1 MNNIVPRT
9 CIEIQQKSADQDFPW
24 DYTSLREFRSSPAYV
39 LLGDPGS
46 GKSTEF
52 GQECR
57 ALIRE
62 LVEEAELVTA
72 RDFLTLDL
80 DSHPEWREKTLFIDG
95 LDEVRVGQAD
105 ARTPFDQI
113 RARLDRLGKPKFRIS
128 CREADWFG
136 GNDRAKLSM
145 VSQDSSVRT
154 LRLNPLTGQDVEA
167 VLDGHPGINDTREF
181 MMEARKR
188 GIGGILHN
196 PQTLG
201 LLADSVAQDGGW
213 PESRLEIFEKACGQ
227 MAREQN
233 QEHKIPGHLPSPDEI
248 LDVSGYLCAIQLI
261 SGGAGWS
268 IDTDGPSPDYIDL
281 GACGNHP
288 SGLLRLALST
298 SLFRSE
304 GQSRFAAIHRH
315 IAEFLGGR
323 HLAKAIDGE
332 LPATRVLALI
342 TGGDGMVVTE
352 LRGLSAWLAAQSR
365 DARGYLIERDPAGIG
380 LYGDIS
386 GFSTNE
392 KRKLIEA
399 LHQEANDLG
408 FSPTTAMAF
417 GSLATPDIA
426 SAIGDELMATG
437 HDHDRQM
444 LVAFLLQVLQHGNP
458 LPQLSET
465 LIHVARDETRW
476 PWVKQLAVSA
486 FGRNCTDD
494 AAKTKGL
501 SQLLAD
507 IREGRLSDSD
517 HEILG
522 LLLAELYPLQVTPA
536 TVWDYL
542 AAQAN
547 PKMIGSYR
555 RFWERKLINQSSND
569 EALQLLDHLTKRL
582 PDLRRF
588 LEHHH
593 MEGLPLELLAHVLEA
608 CGDLTPPATIHAW
621 LNAVLSEERLR
632 FRRASSD
639 CRNRIAV
646 WLEQRPEV
654 QKTVML
660 EGAER
665 WGGSHALM
673 HRDRLRRL
681 MCNADL
687 PAGFDRWCLEQ
698 AVQTSHFRTAKLLLE
713 WAVNPLADGVG
724 TDGLSLEIILE
735 STQENP
741 KLRNALEPLLVCN
754 LSQEYFE
761 SREFFQEQQR
771 YIDRDEQERR
781 TWLEDVRSH
790 ADDLL
795 KNQADHGTLYEVAE
809 AYYSN
814 QESLTEL
821 LGHDIN
827 LIEVVYAGLRGT
839 VWRSGLPEDH
849 DIVQTATESR
859 MYYIAMPFLAGMDEI
874 GRVDPEQLRQLA
886 EPQMRRALAF
896 YYFTPTGRVEEPE
909 WYRRWVKEAPTVVA
923 DVMIRSAMSAI
934 RAGKEH
940 TPFRYGLAYELRDAD
955 MAQLVSLPLLR
966 GFPVRCRSEQL
977 STLDDLLWAA
987 LRHADRASFRKLIDM
1002 KLSRKSMGVSQRV
1015 HWLSAGL
1022 MLSPDE
1028 YRQPLEEFV
1037 GGHDGRSRQ
1046 LASFFSPKG
1055 QPYIGPDDN
1064 FSPVAD
1070 GLNTPTLEL
1079 LIKLIGSAFGPVGM
1093 PWGWVRSEHL
1103 PLNKVRELIQ
1113 RLASSPDKDATQALA
1128 ALATDERLH
1137 KWKDELDEAVTRQ
1150 RVIRRDAS
1158 YCHPSVDQ
1166 ICRTLNGGLPANPG
1180 DLAALVLDHLEEI
1193 SKRIRTGNTDD
1204 RRQYWNEDRY
1214 GRLREPKNEASCR
1227 NALLSDLRQ
1236 RLPPGIGAEPEGQYA
1251 NAKRSD
1257 IRVACAG
1264 FNLPVEVK
1272 KNTHR
1277 DLWSAPRMQLIS
1289 QYSSDPDTE
1298 GYGIYL
1304 VFWFGAALTQAP
1316 AAGPR
1321 PATPEELRRQLEA
1334 TLTDEESRKISIC
1347 VIDVANP
1354 K

>member
-1 MNNIVPRT
+1 MSNIVPRT
-9 CIEIQQKSADQDFPW
+9 CIEIQQESADQTVHRN
-24 DYTSLREFRSSPAYV
+24 YTSLREFRSSPAYV

-52 GQECR
+52 GQEYS
-57 ALIRE
+57 E
-62 LVEEAELVTA
+62 LAEEAELVTA

-80 DSHPEWREKTLFIDG
+80 DSHPEWRGKTLFIDG

-105 ARTPFDQI
+105 ARTPFDEI

-136 GNDRAKLSM
+136 ENDRAKLSM

-167 VLDGHPGINDTREF
+167 ILDGHPGINDAREF
-181 MMEARKR
+181 MEDAHKR
-188 GIGGILHN
+188 DIEGMLHN

-201 LLADSVAQDGGW
+201 LLADSVAQGVGW
-213 PESRLEIFEKACGQ
+213 PESRLEIFEKACRQ

-248 LDVSGYLCAIQLI
+248 LEVSGYLCAIQLI

-268 IDTDGPSPDYIDL
+268 IDTDGPSSDYIDL
-281 GACGNHP
+281 GACGNYP
-288 SGLLRLALST
+288 SGLLRLVLST
-298 SLFRSE
+298 RLFRSA

-323 HLAKAIDGE
+323 HLAKAINGE
-332 LPATRVLALI
+332 LPATRALALI

-365 DARGYLIERDPAGIG
+365 DARRHLIERDPVGIG
-380 LYGDIS
+380 SYGDIS
-386 GFSTNE
+386 GFSADE
-392 KRKLIEA
+392 KPKLIKALRREA
-399 LHQEANDLG
+399 TDLG
-408 FSPTTAMAF
+408 FSPTTAVAF

-426 SAIGDELMATG
+426 SAIGDELMAPG
-437 HDHDRQM
+437 RDHDRQM

-465 LIHVARDETRW
+465 LIDIARDESRW
-476 PWVKQLAVSA
+476 PWVKQMAVSA
-486 FGRNCTDD
+486 FGRNCIDD
-494 AAKTKGL
+494 AAKTEGL

-507 IREGRLSDSD
+507 IREGRLSDSAN
-517 HEILG
+517 EILG
-522 LLLAELYPLQVTPA
+522 LLLTELYPLQVTPTA
-536 TVWDYL
+536 VWDYL
-542 AAQAN
+542 AVQAN
-547 PKMIGSYR
+547 PTTIGAYR
-555 RFWERKLINQSSND
+555 IFWERRLINQSSND
-569 EALQLLDHLTKRL
+569 EALQLLDHLAERL
-582 PDLRRF
+582 PDLQPS
-588 LEHHH
+588 LAGHY
-593 MEGLPLELLAHVLEA
+593 MEDLPLELLAHVLET
-608 CGDLTPPATIHAW
+608 CGDLTPPATIYVW
-621 LNAVLSEERLR
+621 LDAVLSEDGRR
-632 FRRASSD
+632 FRRDSSD

-646 WLEQRPEV
+646 WLEQHPEV
-654 QKTVML
+654 QKTIML
-660 EGAER
+660 EGAKR
-665 WGGSHALM
+665 WDGSHALM
-673 HRDRLRRL
+673 YRDRLCRL

-687 PAGFDRWCLEQ
+687 PAGFGHWCLEE
-698 AVQTSHFRTAKLLLE
+698 ALQTARCQTAKVLLE
-713 WAVNPLADGVG
+713 WAVSASADGVG
-724 TDGLSLEIILE
+724 SEGLSLELLLE

-741 KLRNALEPLLVCN
+741 TLRAALEPLLVCN
-754 LSQEYFE
+754 ISQEYFE
-761 SREFFQEQQR
+761 SRKLLREQQR
-771 YIDRDEQERR
+771 YIDRDRQERR
-781 TWLEDVRSH
+781 TWVEDVRAH

-795 KNQADHGTLYEVAE
+795 KNQADHWALNEVAE
-809 AYYSN
+809 AYYSD
-814 QESLTEL
+814 QESLTDL

-827 LIEVVYAGLRGT
+827 LIEAVCTGLLGT

-849 DIVQTATESR
+849 DIIRTATESR
-859 MYYIAMPFLAGMDEI
+859 AYYIALPFLAGMDAI
-874 GRVDPEQLRQLA
+874 DRVDPEQLRQLS

-896 YYFTPTGRVEEPE
+896 YYFTPTGRAEEPA
-909 WYRRWVKEAPTVVA
+909 WYGRWIKEAPTVVA

-934 RAGKEH
+934 RAGKEP
-940 TPFRYGLAYELRDAD
+940 TPFRYGLAYELRNPEIG
-955 MAQLVSLPLLR
+955 QLVSLPLLR
-966 GFPVRCRSEQL
+966 GFPVRCKSEQL
-977 STLDDLLWAA
+977 STLDHLLWAA
-987 LRHADRASFRKLIDM
+987 LRHADRASLRKLIDM

-1037 GGHDGRSRQ
+1037 GGHDDRSRQ
-1046 LASFFSPKG
+1046 LASFCSPRG
-1055 QPYIGPDDN
+1055 QPYIGSDDN

-1070 GLNTPTLEL
+1070 GLGIPTLEL
-1079 LIKLIGSAFGPVGM
+1079 LIKLIGSSFGPVGM
-1093 PWGWVRSEHL
+1093 PRGWVRSEHL
-1103 PLNKVRELIQ
+1103 AQNKVTELIQ

-1128 ALATDERLH
+1128 ALAADERLH
-1137 KWKDELDEAVTRQ
+1137 KWKDELDEAVSRQ

-1166 ICRTLNGGLPANPG
+1166 ICRTLNGGLPANAG
-1180 DLAALVLDHLEEI
+1180 DLSALVLDRLEEI
-1193 SKRIRTGNTDD
+1193 GERIRTGNTDD
-1204 RRQYWNEDRY
+1204 WHQYWNEGPNRSP
-1214 GRLREPKNEASCR
+1214 RQPKHEDSCR
-1227 NALLSDLRQ
+1227 DALLSDLRQ
-1236 RLPPGIGAEPEGQYA
+1236 CLPRGIDAQPEGQHA
-1251 NAKRSD
+1251 NDKRAD
-1257 IRVACAG
+1257 MRVAYSG

-1289 QYSSDPDTE
+1289 KYTSDPDTE

-1334 TLTDEESRKISIC
+1334 TLTDEEARKISIC

>member
-9 CIEIQQKSADQDFPW
+9 CIEIQQESADQTVHRN
-24 DYTSLREFRSSPAYV
+24 YTSLRECRSSPAYV

-52 GQECR
+52 GQEYS
-57 ALIRE
+57 E
-62 LVEEAELVTA
+62 LVSELAEEAELVTA
-72 RDFLTLDL
+72 RDFLTWDL

-95 LDEVRVGQAD
+95 LDEVRAGQAD

-128 CREADWFG
+128 CREADWIG
-136 GNDRAKLSM
+136 ENDRASLSK
-145 VSQDSSVRT
+145 VSQDSKVRT

-167 VLDGHPGINDTREF
+167 ILDVHPGIDDAREF
-181 MMEARKR
+181 MEEARKR
-188 GIGGILHN
+188 GIEGMLHN

-213 PESRLEIFEKACGQ
+213 PESRLEIFEKACRQ

-233 QEHKIPGHLPSPDEI
+233 QEHKIPRHLPSPDEI

-268 IDTDGPSPDYIDL
+268 IDTDGLSSDYIDL

-288 SGLLRLALST
+288 PELLRLALST

-304 GQSRFAAIHRH
+304 GQGRFAAIHRH

-323 HLAKAIDGE
+323 CLAKSINGE

-365 DARGYLIERDPAGIG
+365 DARRYLIERDPAGIG

-386 GFSTNE
+386 GFSTDE
-392 KRKLIEA
+392 KRKLIKA
-399 LHQEANDLG
+399 LHQEAADLSS
-408 FSPTTAMAF
+408 SPTTAMAF

-426 SAIGDELMATG
+426 SAIRDELVAPG
-437 HDHDRQM
+437 REHDQQM

-465 LIHVARDETRW
+465 LIDIARDETRW

-486 FGRNCTDD
+486 FVRNCIDD
-494 AAKTKGL
+494 AAKTEGL
-501 SQLLAD
+501 SELLAD

-517 HEILG
+517 NAILG
-522 LLLAELYPLQVTPA
+522 RLLTELYPLQVTPA
-536 TVWDYL
+536 AVWDYL
-542 AAQAN
+542 AVQAN
-547 PKMIGSYR
+547 QTMDRGYR
-555 RFWERKLINQSSND
+555 AFWGRKLIDQASND
-569 EALQLLDHLTKRL
+569 EAFQLLDHLAERF
-582 PDLRRF
+582 PDLRQF
-588 LEHHH
+588 LEDHH
-593 MEGLPLELLAHVLEA
+593 MEDLPLELLAHVLA
-608 CGDLTPPATIHAW
+608 TCGDLTPPATIYVW
-621 LNAVLSEERLR
+621 LDAVLSEDGRR
-632 FRRASSD
+632 FRQDSSD

-654 QKTVML
+654 QKTVIL
-660 EGAER
+660 EGAKP
-665 WGGSHALM
+665 WDGSHALM
-673 HRDRLRRL
+673 YRDRLRRL
-681 MCNADL
+681 MCNSNL
-687 PAGFDRWCLEQ
+687 PVDFGRWCLEQ
-698 AVQTSHFRTAKLLLE
+698 ALQTSHFRTAKLLLE
-713 WAVNPLADGVG
+713 WAVSASADGVG
-724 TDGLSLEIILE
+724 SEGLSLEIILE

-741 KLRNALEPLLVCN
+741 TLRAALEPLLVCN
-754 LSQEYFE
+754 ISQEYFE
-761 SREFFQEQQR
+761 SRKLLREQQR
-771 YIDRDEQERR
+771 YIDRDRQERR
-781 TWLEDVRSH
+781 TWVEDVRAH

-795 KNQADHGTLYEVAE
+795 KNQADHWTLNEVAE
-809 AYYSN
+809 AYYSD
-814 QESLTEL
+814 QESLTDL

-827 LIEVVYAGLRGT
+827 LIEAVYAGLRGT

-849 DIVQTATESR
+849 DIIRTATESR
-859 MYYIAMPFLAGMDEI
+859 MYDIALPFLAGMDEI
-874 GRVDPEQLRQLA
+874 DRVDPEQLRQLS

-896 YYFTPTGRVEEPE
+896 YYFTPTGRAEEPA
-909 WYRRWVKEAPTVVA
+909 WYGRWVKEAPTVVA

-934 RAGKEH
+934 RAGKEPA
-940 TPFRYGLAYELRDAD
+940 PFRYGLAYELRDAEIGR
-955 MAQLVSLPLLR
+955 LVSLPLLR
-966 GFPVRCRSEQL
+966 GFPVRCKSEQL
-977 STLDDLLWAA
+977 STLDHLLWAA

-1037 GGHDGRSRQ
+1037 GGHDDRSRQ
-1046 LASFFSPKG
+1046 LASFCSPTG

-1079 LIKLIGSAFGPVGM
+1079 LIKLIGSSFGPVGM

-1103 PLNKVRELIQ
+1103 AQNKVIELTQ

-1128 ALATDERLH
+1128 ALASDERLH
-1137 KWKDELDEAVTRQ
+1137 KWKDELDKAVSRQ

-1166 ICRTLNGGLPANPG
+1166 IRRTLNGGLPANPG
-1180 DLAALVLDHLEEI
+1180 DLSALVLDHLEEI
-1193 SKRIRTGNTDD
+1193 GKRIRTDNTDD
-1204 RRQYWNEDRY
+1204 RHQYWNEDPY
-1214 GRLREPKNEASCR
+1214 GRLREPKNEAACR
-1227 NALLSDLRQ
+1227 NALLSDLKQ

-1257 IRVACAG
+1257 IRVACAD

-1277 DLWSAPRMQLIS
+1277 DLWSAARMQLIS
-1289 QYSSDPDTE
+1289 KYTSDPDTE

-1334 TLTDEESRKISIC
+1334 TLTDEETRKISIC
-1347 VIDVANP
+1347 VIDVTNP

>member
-9 CIEIQQKSADQDFPW
+9 CIEIQQESADQNFPS

-52 GQECR
+52 GQECS
-57 ALIRE
+57 E
-62 LVEEAELVTA
+62 LVEEAEPVTA

-80 DSHPEWREKTLFIDG
+80 DSHPEWRGKTLFIDG
-95 LDEVRVGQAD
+95 LDEVRAGQAD

-128 CREADWFG
+128 CREADWLG
-136 GNDRAKLSM
+136 ENDRAKLSK
-145 VSQDSSVRT
+145 VSQDSRVRT

-167 VLDGHPGINDTREF
+167 ILDVHPGIIDAREF
-181 MMEARKR
+181 MEEALKR
-188 GIGGILHN
+188 GIEGMLHN

-201 LLADSVAQDGGW
+201 LLADSVAHDGGW
-213 PESRLEIFEKACGQ
+213 PESRLEIFEKACRQ

-233 QEHKIPGHLPSPDEI
+233 QEHKIPRHLPSPDDI
-248 LDVSGYLCAIQLI
+248 LEVSGYLCAIQLI

-268 IDTDGPSPDYIDL
+268 IDTDGPSSDYIDL
-281 GACGNHP
+281 GACGNHSP
-288 SGLLRLALST
+288 ELLRLALST

-304 GQSRFAAIHRH
+304 GQGRFAAIHRH

-323 HLAKAIDGE
+323 CLAKSINGK

-352 LRGLSAWLAAQSR
+352 LRGLSAWLAAQSQ
-365 DARGYLIERDPAGIG
+365 DARGHLIERDPVGIG

-386 GFSTNE
+386 GFSADE

-408 FSPTTAMAF
+408 FSRTTAMAF

-426 SAIGDELMATG
+426 SAIGDELLLPSR
-437 HDHDRQM
+437 DHDQQM
-444 LVAFLLQVLQHGNP
+444 LVVFLLQVLRHGNP

-465 LIHVARDETRW
+465 LIDVARDETRW

-486 FGRNCTDD
+486 FGRNCIDD
-494 AAKTKGL
+494 ATKTEGL
-501 SQLLAD
+501 SELLAD

-517 HEILG
+517 NEILG
-522 LLLAELYPLQVTPA
+522 LLLTELYPLQVTPA

-542 AAQAN
+542 AAPAN
-547 PKMIGSYR
+547 PTMIGAYR
-555 RFWERKLINQSSND
+555 MFWERKLINQASSD
-569 EALQLLDHLTKRL
+569 EALQMLNHLTDRL
-582 PDLRRF
+582 PDLQPS
-588 LEHHH
+588 LEDHD
-593 MEGLPLELLAHVLEA
+593 MGSLPLELLAHVLEV
-608 CGDLTPPATIHAW
+608 CGDLTPPATIYAW
-621 LNAVLSEERLR
+621 LDAVLSEDG
-632 FRRASSD
+632 RRILQDSSD
-639 CRNRIAV
+639 CWNRIAV

-654 QKTVML
+654 QKAVTL
-660 EGAER
+660 EGVKR
-665 WGGSHALM
+665 WDGSHALG
-673 HRDRLRRL
+673 HTHRLRRL
-681 MCNADL
+681 MCNSNL
-687 PAGFDRWCLEQ
+687 PVDFGRWCLEQ
-698 AVQTSHFRTAKLLLE
+698 ALQTSHCQTAKLLLE
-713 WAVNPLADGVG
+713 WAVSALADGG
-724 TDGLSLEIILE
+724 STEGFSLEILLKR
-735 STQENP
+735 TQENP
-741 KLRNALEPLLVCN
+741 VLRDALEPLLVCN
-754 LSQEYFE
+754 LPQDYFA
-761 SREFFQEQQR
+761 SRKLLQEQRR
-771 YIDRDEQERR
+771 YTDRDRRERR
-781 TWLEDVRSH
+781 TWLEHVRSH

-795 KNQADHGTLYEVAE
+795 KNQADHGTLYQVAK
-809 AYYSN
+809 AYYSD
-814 QESLTEL
+814 QKSLSDRLE
-821 LGHDIN
+821 HDVN
-827 LIEVVYAGLRGT
+827 LIEAVYAGLRGT

-849 DIVQTATESR
+849 DIIQTATESR
-859 MYYIAMPFLAGMDEI
+859 AYHIALPFLAGMDEI
-874 GRVDPEQLRQLA
+874 DRENPDQLRQLS

-896 YYFTPTGRVEEPE
+896 YYFTPTGRAEEPA
-909 WYRRWVKEAPTVVA
+909 WYGRWIKEAPTVVA

-934 RAGKEH
+934 RAGKEP
-940 TPFRYGLAYELRDAD
+940 TPFRYGLAYELRDAE

-966 GFPVRCRSEQL
+966 GFPVRCKSEQL

-1037 GGHDGRSRQ
+1037 GGHDDRSRQ
-1046 LASFFSPKG
+1046 LASFCSPKG
-1055 QPYIGPDDN
+1055 QPHLGPDDD
-1064 FSPVAD
+1064 FSPVAE

-1079 LIKLIGSAFGPVGM
+1079 LIKLIGSAFGPM
-1093 PWGWVRSEHL
+1093 AQNE
-1103 PLNKVRELIQ
+1103 VRELIQ

-1128 ALATDERLH
+1128 ALAADERLH
-1137 KWKDELDEAVTRQ
+1137 KWKHELDKAVSRQ

-1180 DLAALVLDHLEEI
+1180 DLSALVLDHLEEI
-1193 SKRIRTGNTDD
+1193 GKRIRTDNTDD
-1204 RRQYWNEDRY
+1204 WHQYWNEGPY
-1214 GRLREPKNEASCR
+1214 GRPREPKNEALCR
-1227 NALLSDLRQ
+1227 DALLSDLRQ
-1236 RLPPGIGAEPEGQYA
+1236 RLPGGVDAQPEGQYA

-1257 IRVACAG
+1257 IRVSCAD

-1289 QYSSDPDTE
+1289 KYTSDPDTE

-1304 VFWFGAALTQAP
+1304 VFWFGAACTQAP

-1321 PATPEELRRQLEA
+1321 PATPEGLRRQLEA
-1334 TLTDEESRKISIC
+1334 TLTDDEARKISIC
-1347 VIDVANP
+1347 VIDVADP

>member
-9 CIEIQQKSADQDFPW
+9 CIEIQQESADQTVRRN
-24 DYTSLREFRSSPAYV
+24 YTSLREFRSSPAYV

-52 GQECR
+52 GQEYS
-57 ALIRE
+57 E

-80 DSHPEWREKTLFIDG
+80 DSHPEWRGKTLFIDG
-95 LDEVRVGQAD
+95 LDEVRAGQAN
-105 ARTPFDQI
+105 ARTPFDEI

-128 CREADWFG
+128 CREADWLG
-136 GNDRAKLSM
+136 ENDRASLSKI
-145 VSQDSSVRT
+145 SQDSRVRT

-167 VLDGHPGINDTREF
+167 ILDVHTGINDAREF
-181 MMEARKR
+181 MEEARKR
-188 GIGGILHN
+188 GIDGMLHN

-213 PESRLEIFEKACGQ
+213 PESRLEIFEKACRQ

-233 QEHKIPGHLPSPDEI
+233 QEHKIPRHLPSPDDI
-248 LDVSGYLCAIQLI
+248 LEVSGYLCAIQLI

-268 IDTDGPSPDYIDL
+268 IDTDGLSSDYIDL
-281 GACGNHP
+281 GACGNYSP
-288 SGLLRLALST
+288 ELLRLALST
-298 SLFRSE
+298 SLFSSE
-304 GQSRFAAIHRH
+304 GQGRFAAIHRH

-323 HLAKAIDGE
+323 CLAKSINGE

-365 DARGYLIERDPAGIG
+365 DARGYLIERDPVGIG

-386 GFSTNE
+386 GFSADE

-408 FSPTTAMAF
+408 FSPTTAVAF

-426 SAIGDELMATG
+426 SAIGDELMAPG
-437 HDHDRQM
+437 RDHDRQI
-444 LVAFLLQVLQHGNP
+444 LVASLLQVLRHGNP

-465 LIHVARDETRW
+465 LSDVARDETRW

-486 FGRNCTDD
+486 FGRNCIDD
-494 AAKTKGL
+494 ATKTEGL
-501 SQLLAD
+501 SELLAD

-517 HEILG
+517 NEILG
-522 LLLAELYPLQVTPA
+522 LLLTELYPLQVTPA

-542 AAQAN
+542 AAPAN
-547 PKMIGSYR
+547 PTMIGAYR
-555 RFWERKLINQSSND
+555 MFWERKLINQASSD
-569 EALQLLDHLTKRL
+569 EALQLLNHLTDRL
-582 PDLRRF
+582 PDLQPS
-588 LEHHH
+588 LEEHD
-593 MEGLPLELLAHVLEA
+593 MGSLPLELLAHALEV
-608 CGDLTPPATIHAW
+608 CGDLTPPATIYAW
-621 LNAVLSEERLR
+621 LDAVLSEDG
-632 FRRASSD
+632 RRIVQDPSD
-639 CRNRIAV
+639 CWNRIAV

-654 QKTVML
+654 QKAVTL
-660 EGAER
+660 EGVKR
-665 WGGSHALM
+665 WDGSHALG
-673 HRDRLRRL
+673 HTHRLRRL
-681 MCNADL
+681 MCNSNL
-687 PAGFDRWCLEQ
+687 PVDFGRWCLEQ
-698 AVQTSHFRTAKLLLE
+698 ALQTSHCQTAKLLLE
-713 WAVNPLADGVG
+713 WAVSALADGG
-724 TDGLSLEIILE
+724 STEGFSLEILLKR
-735 STQENP
+735 TQENP
-741 KLRNALEPLLVCN
+741 VLRDALEPLLVCN
-754 LSQEYFE
+754 LPQEYVE
-761 SREFFQEQQR
+761 SRKLLQEQRR
-771 YIDRDEQERR
+771 YTDRDRQERR
-781 TWLEDVRSH
+781 TWVEDVRAH

-795 KNQADHGTLYEVAE
+795 KNQADHGTLYQVAK
-809 AYYSN
+809 AYYSD
-814 QESLTEL
+814 QKSLTEL

-827 LIEVVYAGLRGT
+827 LIEAVYAGLRGT

-849 DIVQTATESR
+849 DIIRTATESR
-859 MYYIAMPFLAGMDEI
+859 AYLIALPLLAGMDEI
-874 GRVDPEQLRQLA
+874 DRENPEQLRQLS

-896 YYFTPTGRVEEPE
+896 YYFTPTGRAEEPA
-909 WYRRWVKEAPTVVA
+909 WYGRWIKEAPTVVA
-923 DVMIRSAMSAI
+923 DVMIRSAMLAI

-940 TPFRYGLAYELRDAD
+940 TPFRYGLAYELIDAE

-966 GFPVRCRSEQL
+966 GFPVRCKSEQL

-987 LRHADRASFRKLIDM
+987 LRHADRASLRKLIDM

-1037 GGHDGRSRQ
+1037 GGHDDRSRQ

-1079 LIKLIGSAFGPVGM
+1079 LIKLIGSSFGPVGT
-1093 PWGWVRSEHL
+1093 PRGWVRSEHL
-1103 PLNKVRELIQ
+1103 PLNKVRELIK

-1128 ALATDERLH
+1128 ALAADEMLR
-1137 KWKDELDEAVTRQ
+1137 KWKGELDEAVSRQ
-1150 RVIRRDAS
+1150 RVIRCDAS

-1180 DLAALVLDHLEEI
+1180 DLAALVLDRLEEI
-1193 SKRIRTGNTDD
+1193 SKRIRTDNTDD
-1204 RRQYWNEDRY
+1204 RRQYWNEDPY

-1257 IRVACAG
+1257 IRVACAD

-1289 QYSSDPDTE
+1289 KYTSDPDTE

-1304 VFWFGAALTQAP
+1304 VFWFGAACTQAP

-1334 TLTDEESRKISIC
+1334 TLTDEEARKISIC

>member
-1 MNNIVPRT
+1 MNDIVPRT
-9 CIEIQQKSADQDFPW
+9 CIEIQFSDQDIHPN
-24 DYTSLREFRSSPAYV
+24 YTSLREFRSSPAYV

-62 LVEEAELVTA
+62 LAEEAELVTA

-95 LDEVRVGQAD
+95 LDEVRAGQAD
-105 ARTPFDQI
+105 ARTPFNQI

-128 CREADWFG
+128 CREADWLG
-136 GNDRAKLSM
+136 ENDRASLSK
-145 VSQDSSVRT
+145 VSQDSRVRT
-154 LRLNPLTGQDVEA
+154 LRLNPLTDQDVEA
-167 VLDGHPGINDTREF
+167 ILDVHPGINDAREF
-181 MMEARKR
+181 MEEARKR
-188 GIGGILHN
+188 GIEGMLHN

-201 LLADSVAQDGGW
+201 LLADSVAHDGGW
-213 PESRLEIFEKACGQ
+213 PESRLEIFEKACRQ
-227 MAREQN
+227 MAREQS
-233 QEHKIPGHLPSPDEI
+233 QEHKIPRHLPSPDEI

-268 IDTDGPSPDYIDL
+268 IDTDGLSSDYIDL
-281 GACGNHP
+281 GACGNHSP
-288 SGLLRLALST
+288 ELLRLALST
-298 SLFRSE
+298 RLFRSE
-304 GQSRFAAIHRH
+304 GQNRFTAIHRH

-323 HLAKAIDGE
+323 CLAKAINGE

-342 TGGDGMVVTE
+342 AGGDGMVVTE
-352 LRGLSAWLAAQSR
+352 LRGLSAWLAAQSQ
-365 DARGYLIERDPAGIG
+365 DARGYLIERDPVGIG

-386 GFSTNE
+386 GFSTDE

-399 LHQEANDLG
+399 LHREANDLG

-426 SAIGDELMATG
+426 SAIGDELMAAG
-437 HDHDRQM
+437 RDHDQQM

-465 LIHVARDETRW
+465 LIDVARDETRW
-476 PWVKQLAVSA
+476 PWVKQRAVSA
-486 FGRNCTDD
+486 FVRNCTDD
-494 AAKTKGL
+494 ATKTEGL
-501 SQLLAD
+501 RQLLAD
-507 IREGRLSDSD
+507 IREGRLSDSAN
-517 HEILG
+517 EILG

-536 TVWDYL
+536 AVWDYL
-542 AAQAN
+542 DVQAN
-547 PKMIGSYR
+547 PTMSRAYR
-555 RFWERKLINQSSND
+555 IFWKRKLINQSASD
-569 EALQLLDHLTKRL
+569 EAFQLLDNLTERL
-582 PDLRRF
+582 PDLQPS
-588 LEHHH
+588 LAAHY
-593 MEGLPLELLAHVLEA
+593 MEDLPLELLAHVLEA
-608 CGDLTPPATIHAW
+608 CGDLTPPATIYVW
-621 LNAVLSEERLR
+621 LDAVLSQD
-632 FRRASSD
+632 RRRSSRTSSD
-639 CRNRIAV
+639 CRNRIGA
-646 WLEQRPEV
+646 WLQQRPEV
-654 QKTVML
+654 QKAVML
-660 EGAER
+660 EGAKR
-665 WGGSHALM
+665 WGGSNSLTY
-673 HRDRLRRL
+673 RRCLRRL

-687 PAGFDRWCLEQ
+687 PASFGLWCLEQ
-698 AVQTSHFRTAKLLLE
+698 ALETARCQTAKLLLE
-713 WAVNPLADGVG
+713 WAVSASADGASAE
-724 TDGLSLEIILE
+724 GLSLEVILE
-735 STQENP
+735 RTQEKP
-741 KLRNALEPLLVCN
+741 ALRTALEPLLVCN
-754 LSQEYFE
+754 LPHKYFE
-761 SREFFQEQQR
+761 PSKFLREQQR

-790 ADDLL
+790 ADELL
-795 KNQADHGTLYEVAE
+795 KNQADHWTLNEVAE
-809 AYYSN
+809 AYYSD
-814 QESLTEL
+814 QKSLSDQLE
-821 LGHDIN
+821 HDVN
-827 LIEVVYAGLRGT
+827 LIEAVYAGLRGT

-849 DIVQTATESR
+849 DIIRTATESR
-859 MYYIAMPFLAGMDEI
+859 MYDIALPFIAGMDEI
-874 GRVDPEQLRQLA
+874 DRVDPEQLRQLS

-909 WYRRWVKEAPTVVA
+909 WYGRWIKKAPTVVA

-934 RAGKEH
+934 RAGKEP
-940 TPFRYGLAYELRDAD
+940 TPFRYGLAYELRDAE

-977 STLDDLLWAA
+977 STLDHLLWAA

-1002 KLSRKSMGVSQRV
+1002 KLSRKSMGVFQRV

-1022 MLSPDE
+1022 MLLSDE

-1037 GGHDGRSRQ
+1037 GGHDDRGRQ
-1046 LASFFSPKG
+1046 LASFCSPKRR
-1055 QPYIGPDDN
+1055 PHLGPDDN

-1070 GLNTPTLEL
+1070 GLGTPTLEL
-1079 LIKLIGSAFGPVGM
+1079 LIKLIGSSFGPIG
-1093 PWGWVRSEHL
+1093 
-1103 PLNKVRELIQ
+1103 PLRGRVTDEYLAQDKVRELIQ

-1128 ALATDERLH
+1128 ALAADERLH
-1137 KWKDELDEAVTRQ
+1137 KWKDELDKAVSRQ

-1166 ICRTLNGGLPANPG
+1166 IGRTLNGGLPANAG
-1180 DLAALVLDHLEEI
+1180 DLSALVLDRLEEI
-1193 SKRIRTGNTDD
+1193 GERIRTGNTDD
-1204 RRQYWNEDRY
+1204 WHQYWNEGPNRSP
-1214 GRLREPKNEASCR
+1214 RQPKHEESCR
-1227 NALLSDLRQ
+1227 DALLSDLRQ
-1236 RLPPGIGAEPEGQYA
+1236 RLPRGIDAQPEGPYA
-1251 NAKRSD
+1251 SDKRSD
-1257 IRVACAG
+1257 MRVAYSD

-1289 QYSSDPDTE
+1289 KYTSDPDTE

-1334 TLTDEESRKISIC
+1334 TLTDAEARKISIC
-1347 VIDVANP
+1347 VIDVAGP

>member
-9 CIEIQQKSADQDFPW
+9 CIEIQFSDQDIHPN
-24 DYTSLREFRSSPAYV
+24 YTSLREFRSSPAYV

-52 GQECR
+52 CQEYS
-57 ALIRE
+57 E
-62 LVEEAELVTA
+62 LAEEPELVTA

-80 DSHPEWREKTLFIDG
+80 DSRPEWRGKTLFIDG
-95 LDEVRVGQAD
+95 LDEIRAGQAN
-105 ARTPFDQI
+105 ARTPFDEI

-128 CREADWFG
+128 CREADWLG
-136 GNDRAKLSM
+136 ENDRAKLSM
-145 VSQDSSVRT
+145 VSQDSRVRT
-154 LRLNPLTGQDVEA
+154 LRLNPLTDQDVEA
-167 VLDGHPGINDTREF
+167 ILDGHPGINDAREF
-181 MMEARKR
+181 MEEALKR
-188 GIGGILHN
+188 GIEGMLHN

-201 LLADSVAQDGGW
+201 LLADSVAQGGGW
-213 PESRLEIFEKACGQ
+213 PESRLETFEKACRQ

-248 LDVSGYLCAIQLI
+248 LEVSGYLCAIQLI

-268 IDTDGPSPDYIDL
+268 IDTDGLSSDYIDL

-288 SGLLRLALST
+288 SGLLRLVLST
-298 SLFRSE
+298 RLFRSE
-304 GQSRFAAIHRH
+304 GQNRFTAIHRH

-323 HLAKAIDGE
+323 HLAKAINGE
-332 LPATRVLALI
+332 IPATRVLALI

-365 DARGYLIERDPAGIG
+365 DARRYLIERDPAGIG

-386 GFSTNE
+386 GFSTDE
-392 KRKLIEA
+392 KRKLIKA
-399 LHQEANDLG
+399 LHREATNLG

-437 HDHDRQM
+437 RDHDRQM
-444 LVAFLLQVLQHGNP
+444 LVAFLLQVLLHGNP

-476 PWVKQLAVSA
+476 PWVKQIAVSA
-486 FGRNCTDD
+486 FVRNCIDD
-494 AAKTKGL
+494 AAKTEGL

-507 IREGRLSDSD
+507 IREGRLSDSAN
-517 HEILG
+517 EILG

-536 TVWDYL
+536 AVWDYL
-542 AAQAN
+542 DVQAN
-547 PKMIGSYR
+547 PTMSRAYR
-555 RFWERKLINQSSND
+555 IFWERQLINQSASD
-569 EALQLLDHLTKRL
+569 EAFQLLDNLTERL
-582 PDLRRF
+582 PDLQPS
-588 LEHHH
+588 LAAHY
-593 MEGLPLELLAHVLEA
+593 MEDLPLEILTHVLEA
-608 CGDLTPPATIHAW
+608 CGDLTPPATIYVW
-621 LNAVLSEERLR
+621 LDAVLSEDGRR

-654 QKTVML
+654 QKVVML
-660 EGAER
+660 EGAKR
-665 WGGSHALM
+665 WDSSHALM
-673 HRDRLRRL
+673 YRDRLCRL

-687 PAGFDRWCLEQ
+687 PAGFGLWCLEQ
-698 AVQTSHFRTAKLLLE
+698 ALETPRCQTAKLLLE
-713 WAVNPLADGVG
+713 WAVSASADGVG
-724 TDGLSLEIILE
+724 SEGLSLEIILE

-741 KLRNALEPLLVCN
+741 TLRAALEPLLVCN
-754 LSQEYFE
+754 ISQEYFE
-761 SREFFQEQQR
+761 SRKLLREQQR
-771 YIDRDEQERR
+771 YIDRDRQERR
-781 TWLEDVRSH
+781 TWVEDIRAH

-795 KNQADHGTLYEVAE
+795 KNQAYHWTLNEVAQ
-809 AYYSN
+809 AYYSD
-814 QESLTEL
+814 QKSLSDRLE
-821 LGHDIN
+821 HDVN
-827 LIEVVYAGLRGT
+827 LIEAVYAGLRGT

-849 DIVQTATESR
+849 DIIRTATESR
-859 MYYIAMPFLAGMDEI
+859 MYDIALPFIAGMDEI
-874 GRVDPEQLRQLA
+874 DRVDPEQLRQLS

-896 YYFTPTGRVEEPE
+896 YYFTPTGRAEEPA
-909 WYRRWVKEAPTVVA
+909 WYGRWIKEAPTIVA
-923 DVMIRSAMSAI
+923 DVMIRSATSAI
-934 RAGKEH
+934 RAGKEP
-940 TPFRYGLAYELRDAD
+940 TPFRYGLAYELRDAE

-966 GFPVRCRSEQL
+966 GFPVRCKSEQL
-977 STLDDLLWAA
+977 STLDHLLWAA
-987 LRHADRASFRKLIDM
+987 LRHADRASLRKLIDM

-1037 GGHDGRSRQ
+1037 GGHDDRGRQ
-1046 LASFFSPKG
+1046 LASFCSPKG

-1079 LIKLIGSAFGPVGM
+1079 LIKLIGSSFGPVGM
-1093 PWGWVRSEHL
+1093 PRGWVRSEHL
-1103 PLNKVRELIQ
+1103 AQNKVRELIQ

-1128 ALATDERLH
+1128 ALASDERLH
-1137 KWKDELDEAVTRQ
+1137 KWRDELDEAVSRQ

-1193 SKRIRTGNTDD
+1193 GKRIGTDNTDD
-1204 RRQYWNEDRY
+1204 RHQYWNEDPY
-1214 GRLREPKNEASCR
+1214 GRLREPKNEAACR
-1227 NALLSDLRQ
+1227 NALLSDLKQ

-1257 IRVACAG
+1257 IRVACAD

-1272 KNTHR
+1272 KNKHR

-1289 QYSSDPDTE
+1289 KYTSDPDTE

-1304 VFWFGAALTQAP
+1304 VFWFGAACTQAP

-1334 TLTDEESRKISIC
+1334 TLTDEEARKISIC

>member
-52 GQECR
+52 GQEYS
-57 ALIRE
+57 E

-80 DSHPEWREKTLFIDG
+80 DSRPEWRGKILFIDG
-95 LDEVRVGQAD
+95 LDEVRVGQTD
-105 ARTPFDQI
+105 ARTPFDEI

-128 CREADWFG
+128 CREADWLG
-136 GNDRAKLSM
+136 GNDQANLSK
-145 VSQDSSVRT
+145 VSQDSRVRT

-167 VLDGHPGINDTREF
+167 ILDGHPGIIDAQEF
-181 MMEARKR
+181 MEEARKR
-188 GIGGILHN
+188 GIEGMLHN

-201 LLADSVAQDGGW
+201 LLADSVAEDGGW
-213 PESRLEIFEKACGQ
+213 PESRLEIFEKACRQ

-248 LDVSGYLCAIQLI
+248 LEVSGYLCAIQLI

-288 SGLLRLALST
+288 SGLLRRVLST
-298 SLFRSE
+298 RLFRSE
-304 GQSRFAAIHRH
+304 GQGRFAAIHRH

-323 HLAKAIDGE
+323 HLAKAINGK

-365 DARGYLIERDPAGIG
+365 DARGYLIERDPVGIG

-386 GFSTNE
+386 GFSADE
-392 KRKLIEA
+392 KPKLIKA
-399 LHQEANDLG
+399 LHREATDLG
-408 FSPTTAMAF
+408 FSPTTAVAF

-426 SAIGDELMATG
+426 SAIGDELMAPG
-437 HDHDRQM
+437 RDHDRQM

-465 LIHVARDETRW
+465 LIDIARDESRW
-476 PWVKQLAVSA
+476 PWVKQMAVSA
-486 FGRNCTDD
+486 FVRNCIDD
-494 AAKTKGL
+494 AAKTEGL

-517 HEILG
+517 NEILG
-522 LLLAELYPLQVTPA
+522 LLLTELYPLQVAPA
-536 TVWDYL
+536 AVWDYL
-542 AAQAN
+542 AVQAN
-547 PKMIGSYR
+547 PTTIGAYR
-555 RFWERKLINQSSND
+555 IFWERKLINQSSND
-569 EALQLLDHLTKRL
+569 EALQLLDYLAERF
-582 PDLRRF
+582 PDLQPS
-588 LEHHH
+588 LAGHY
-593 MEGLPLELLAHVLEA
+593 MEDLPLELLAHVLET
-608 CGDLTPPATIHAW
+608 CGDLTPPATIYAW
-621 LNAVLSEERLR
+621 LDAVLSEDGRR
-632 FRRASSD
+632 IRRASSD
-639 CRNRIAV
+639 CWNRIAV

-660 EGAER
+660 EGAKR
-665 WGGSHALM
+665 WDGSHALM
-673 HRDRLRRL
+673 YRDRLCQL

-687 PAGFDRWCLEQ
+687 PADFGRWCLEQ
-698 AVQTSHFRTAKLLLE
+698 ALQTSHFRTAKLLLE
-713 WAVNPLADGVG
+713 WAVSASADGVG
-724 TDGLSLEIILE
+724 SEGLSLEIILE

-741 KLRNALEPLLVCN
+741 TLRAALEPLLVCN
-754 LSQEYFE
+754 ISQEHFE
-761 SREFFQEQQR
+761 SRKLLREQQR
-771 YIDRDEQERR
+771 YIDRDRQERR
-781 TWLEDVRSH
+781 TWVEDVRAH
-790 ADDLL
+790 TDDLL
-795 KNQADHGTLYEVAE
+795 KNQADHWTLNEVAQ
-809 AYYSN
+809 AYYSD
-814 QESLTEL
+814 QESLTDL
-821 LGHDIN
+821 LGYDIN
-827 LIEVVYAGLRGT
+827 LIEAAHTGLLGT
-839 VWRSGLPEDH
+839 VWRSGLPECH
-849 DIVQTATESR
+849 DIIRTATESR
-859 MYYIAMPFLAGMDEI
+859 MYDIALPFIAGMDEI
-874 GRVDPEQLRQLA
+874 DRVDPEQLRQLS

-896 YYFTPTGRVEEPE
+896 YYFTPTGRAEEPA
-909 WYRRWVKEAPTVVA
+909 WYGRWIKEAPTVVA

-934 RAGKEH
+934 RAGKEP
-940 TPFRYGLAYELRDAD
+940 TPFRYGLAYELRNPEIGR
-955 MAQLVSLPLLR
+955 LVSLPLLR
-966 GFPVRCRSEQL
+966 GFPVRCKSEQL
-977 STLDDLLWAA
+977 STLDHLLWAA
-987 LRHADRASFRKLIDM
+987 LRHADRASLRKLIDM

-1028 YRQPLEEFV
+1028 YRQPLEAFV
-1037 GGHDGRSRQ
+1037 GGHDDRSRQ
-1046 LASFFSPKG
+1046 LASFCSPEG

-1070 GLNTPTLEL
+1070 GLNTPTLEF

-1103 PLNKVRELIQ
+1103 AQNKVRELIQ

-1137 KWKDELDEAVTRQ
+1137 KWKDELDEAVSRQ

-1166 ICRTLNGGLPANPG
+1166 IGRTLNGGLPANPG

-1193 SKRIRTGNTDD
+1193 GERIRTGNTDD
-1204 RRQYWNEDRY
+1204 WHQYWNEGPNRSP
-1214 GRLREPKNEASCR
+1214 RQPKHEDSCR
-1227 NALLSDLRQ
+1227 DALLSDLRQ
-1236 RLPPGIGAEPEGQYA
+1236 RLPRGIDAQPEGQYA
-1251 NAKRSD
+1251 SDKRSD
-1257 IRVACAG
+1257 MRVAYSD

-1289 QYSSDPDTE
+1289 KYTSDPDTE

-1304 VFWFGAALTQAP
+1304 VFWFGAACTQAP

-1334 TLTDEESRKISIC
+1334 TLTDEEARKISIC

>member
-9 CIEIQQKSADQDFPW
+9 CIEIQQESADQNVHPN
-24 DYTSLREFRSSPAYV
+24 YTSLREFRASPAYV

-52 GQECR
+52 GQEYS
-57 ALIRE
+57 E

-80 DSHPEWREKTLFIDG
+80 DSRPEWRGKTLFIDG
-95 LDEVRVGQAD
+95 LDEVRVGQTD

-136 GNDRAKLSM
+136 ENDRAKLSM
-145 VSQDSSVRT
+145 VSQDSRVRT

-167 VLDGHPGINDTREF
+167 ILDGHPGIIDAREF
-181 MMEARKR
+181 MEEALKR
-188 GIGGILHN
+188 GIEGMLHN

-201 LLADSVAQDGGW
+201 LLADSVAQGGGW
-213 PESRLEIFEKACGQ
+213 PESRLEIFEKACRQ

-233 QEHKIPGHLPSPDEI
+233 QEHKIPGHLPSPDDI
-248 LDVSGYLCAIQLI
+248 LEVSGYLCAIQLI

-298 SLFRSE
+298 RLFRSE
-304 GQSRFAAIHRH
+304 GQNRFAAIHRY

-323 HLAKAIDGE
+323 HLAKAINGE

-342 TGGDGMVVTE
+342 TGDDGMVVTE
-352 LRGLSAWLAAQSR
+352 LRGLSAWLAAQSG
-365 DARGYLIERDPAGIG
+365 DARGHLIERDPVGIG

-386 GFSTNE
+386 GFSADE
-392 KRKLIEA
+392 KRKLIKA
-399 LHQEANDLG
+399 LHQDATNLG

-426 SAIGDELMATG
+426 SAIRDELMAPG
-437 HDHDRQM
+437 RDHDRQM

-465 LIHVARDETRW
+465 LIDIARDESRW

-486 FGRNCTDD
+486 FGRNCIDD
-494 AAKTKGL
+494 ATKTEGL
-501 SQLLAD
+501 SELLAD

-517 HEILG
+517 NEILG
-522 LLLAELYPLQVTPA
+522 LLLTELYPLQVAPA
-536 TVWDYL
+536 AVWDYL
-542 AAQAN
+542 AAPAN
-547 PKMIGSYR
+547 PTTIGAYR
-555 RFWERKLINQSSND
+555 IFWERKLINQSSND
-569 EALQLLDHLTKRL
+569 EALQLLDHLAERF
-582 PDLRRF
+582 PDLQPS
-588 LEHHH
+588 LAAHY
-593 MEGLPLELLAHVLEA
+593 MEDLPLEILTHVLEA
-608 CGDLTPPATIHAW
+608 CGDLTPPATIYVW
-621 LNAVLSEERLR
+621 LDAVLSEDGRR

-654 QKTVML
+654 QKAVTL
-660 EGAER
+660 EVVKR
-665 WGGSHALM
+665 WDGSHALG
-673 HRDRLRRL
+673 HTHRLRRL
-681 MCNADL
+681 MCNSNL
-687 PAGFDRWCLEQ
+687 PVDFGRWCLEQ
-698 AVQTSHFRTAKLLLE
+698 ALQTSHCQTAKLLLE
-713 WAVNPLADGVG
+713 WAVSALADGG
-724 TDGLSLEIILE
+724 STEGFSLEILLKR
-735 STQENP
+735 TQENP
-741 KLRNALEPLLVCN
+741 VLRDALEPLLVCN
-754 LSQEYFE
+754 LPQEYFE
-761 SREFFQEQQR
+761 SRKLLQEQRR
-771 YIDRDEQERR
+771 YTDRDRRERR
-781 TWLEDVRSH
+781 TWLEHVRSH

-795 KNQADHGTLYEVAE
+795 KNQADHGTLYQVAK
-809 AYYSN
+809 AYYSD
-814 QESLTEL
+814 QKSLTEL

-827 LIEVVYAGLRGT
+827 LIEAVYAGLRGT

-849 DIVQTATESR
+849 DIIQTATESR
-859 MYYIAMPFLAGMDEI
+859 GYLIALPFLAGMDEI
-874 GRVDPEQLRQLA
+874 DRENPDQLCQFS
-886 EPQMRRALAF
+886 ESQMRRALAF
-896 YYFTPTGRVEEPE
+896 YYFTPTERGEEPQ
-909 WYRRWVKEAPTVVA
+909 WYIRWVKEAPTVVA
-923 DVMIRSAMSAI
+923 DVMIRSAMLAI
-934 RAGKEH
+934 RAGKEP
-940 TPFRYGLAYELRDAD
+940 TPFRYGLAYELRDAE

-966 GFPVRCRSEQL
+966 GFPVRCKSEQL

-1055 QPYIGPDDN
+1055 QPHLGPDDN

-1079 LIKLIGSAFGPVGM
+1079 LIKLIGSSFGPVGT
-1093 PWGWVRSEHL
+1093 PRGWVRSEHL

-1137 KWKDELDEAVTRQ
+1137 KWKDELDEAVSRQ
-1150 RVIRRDAS
+1150 WVIRRDAS

-1180 DLAALVLDHLEEI
+1180 DLAALVLDRLEEI
-1193 SKRIRTGNTDD
+1193 SERIRTGNTDD
-1204 RRQYWNEDRY
+1204 WHQYWNEGTNRSP
-1214 GRLREPKNEASCR
+1214 RQPKHEDSCR

-1236 RLPPGIGAEPEGQYA
+1236 RLPGGVDAQPEGQYA

-1257 IRVACAG
+1257 IRVACAD

-1289 QYSSDPDTE
+1289 KYTSDPDTE

-1304 VFWFGAALTQAP
+1304 VFWFGAALTQEP

-1321 PATPEELRRQLEA
+1321 PATPEGLRRQLEA
-1334 TLTDEESRKISIC
+1334 TLTDEEARKISIC

>member
-9 CIEIQQKSADQDFPW
+9 CIEIQQESADQTVHRN
-24 DYTSLREFRSSPAYV
+24 YTSLREFRSSPAYV

-52 GQECR
+52 GQEYS
-57 ALIRE
+57 E
-62 LVEEAELVTA
+62 LAEEAELVTA

-80 DSHPEWREKTLFIDG
+80 DSHPEWRGKTLFIDG

-105 ARTPFDQI
+105 ARTPFDEI

-136 GNDRAKLSM
+136 ENDRAKLPM

-167 VLDGHPGINDTREF
+167 ILDGHPGITDAREF
-181 MMEARKR
+181 MEEAYKR
-188 GIGGILHN
+188 DIEGMLHN

-201 LLADSVAQDGGW
+201 LLADSVAQGVGW
-213 PESRLEIFEKACGQ
+213 PESRLELFEKACRQ

-248 LDVSGYLCAIQLI
+248 LEVSGYLCAIQLI

-268 IDTDGPSPDYIDL
+268 IDTDGPSSDYIDL

-288 SGLLRLALST
+288 SGLLRLVLST
-298 SLFRSE
+298 RLFRSA

-323 HLAKAIDGE
+323 HLAKAINGE
-332 LPATRVLALI
+332 LPATRALALI

-365 DARGYLIERDPAGIG
+365 DARRHLIERDPVGIG
-380 LYGDIS
+380 SYGDIS
-386 GFSTNE
+386 GFSADE
-392 KRKLIEA
+392 KLKLIKALRREA
-399 LHQEANDLG
+399 TDLG
-408 FSPTTAMAF
+408 FSPTTAVAF

-426 SAIGDELMATG
+426 SAIGDELMAPG
-437 HDHDRQM
+437 RDHDRQM

-465 LIHVARDETRW
+465 LIDIARDESRW
-476 PWVKQLAVSA
+476 PWVKQMAVSA
-486 FGRNCTDD
+486 FGRNCIDD
-494 AAKTKGL
+494 AAKTEGL

-507 IREGRLSDSD
+507 IREGRLSDSAN
-517 HEILG
+517 EILG
-522 LLLAELYPLQVTPA
+522 LLLTELYPLQVTPTA
-536 TVWDYL
+536 VWDYL
-542 AAQAN
+542 AVQAN
-547 PKMIGSYR
+547 PTMIGAYR
-555 RFWERKLINQSSND
+555 IFWERRLINQSSSD
-569 EALQLLDHLTKRL
+569 EALQLLDHLAERL
-582 PDLRRF
+582 PDLQPS
-588 LEHHH
+588 LAGHY
-593 MEGLPLELLAHVLEA
+593 MEDLPLELLAHVLET
-608 CGDLTPPATIHAW
+608 CGDLTPPATIYVW
-621 LNAVLSEERLR
+621 LDAVLSEDGRR
-632 FRRASSD
+632 FRRDSSD

-646 WLEQRPEV
+646 WLEQHPEV
-654 QKTVML
+654 QKTIML
-660 EGAER
+660 EGAKR
-665 WGGSHALM
+665 WDGSHALM
-673 HRDRLRRL
+673 YRDRLCRL

-687 PAGFDRWCLEQ
+687 PAGFGHWCLEE
-698 AVQTSHFRTAKLLLE
+698 ALQTARCQTAKVLLE
-713 WAVNPLADGVG
+713 WAVSASADGVG
-724 TDGLSLEIILE
+724 SEGLSLELLLE

-741 KLRNALEPLLVCN
+741 TLRAALEPLLVCN
-754 LSQEYFE
+754 ISQEYFE
-761 SREFFQEQQR
+761 SRKLLREQQR
-771 YIDRDEQERR
+771 YIDRDRQERR
-781 TWLEDVRSH
+781 TWVEDVRAH

-795 KNQADHGTLYEVAE
+795 KNQADHWALNEVAE
-809 AYYSN
+809 AYYSD
-814 QESLTEL
+814 QESLTDL

-827 LIEVVYAGLRGT
+827 LIEAVCTGLLGT

-849 DIVQTATESR
+849 DIIRTATESR
-859 MYYIAMPFLAGMDEI
+859 AYYIALPFLAGMDAI
-874 GRVDPEQLRQLA
+874 DRVDPEQLRQLS

-896 YYFTPTGRVEEPE
+896 YYFTPTGRAEEPA
-909 WYRRWVKEAPTVVA
+909 WYGRWIKEAPTVVA

-934 RAGKEH
+934 RAGKEP
-940 TPFRYGLAYELRDAD
+940 TPFRYGLAYELRNPEIG
-955 MAQLVSLPLLR
+955 QLVSLPLLR
-966 GFPVRCRSEQL
+966 GFPVRCKSEQL
-977 STLDDLLWAA
+977 STLDHLLWAA
-987 LRHADRASFRKLIDM
+987 LRHADRASLRKLIDM

-1037 GGHDGRSRQ
+1037 GGHDDRSRQ
-1046 LASFFSPKG
+1046 LASFCSPKG
-1055 QPYIGPDDN
+1055 QPYIGSDDN

-1070 GLNTPTLEL
+1070 GLGIPTLEL
-1079 LIKLIGSAFGPVGM
+1079 LIKLIGSSFGPVGM
-1093 PWGWVRSEHL
+1093 PRGWVRSEHL
-1103 PLNKVRELIQ
+1103 AQNKVTELIQ

-1128 ALATDERLH
+1128 ALAADERLH
-1137 KWKDELDEAVTRQ
+1137 KWKDELDEAVSRQ

-1166 ICRTLNGGLPANPG
+1166 ICRTLNGGLPANAG
-1180 DLAALVLDHLEEI
+1180 DLSALVLDRLEEI
-1193 SKRIRTGNTDD
+1193 GERIRTGNTDD
-1204 RRQYWNEDRY
+1204 WHQYWNEGPNRSP
-1214 GRLREPKNEASCR
+1214 RQPKHEDSCR
-1227 NALLSDLRQ
+1227 DALLSDLRQ
-1236 RLPPGIGAEPEGQYA
+1236 CLPRGIDAQPEGQHA
-1251 NAKRSD
+1251 NDKRAD
-1257 IRVACAG
+1257 MRVAYSG

-1289 QYSSDPDTE
+1289 KYTSDPDTE

-1334 TLTDEESRKISIC
+1334 TLTDEEARKISIC